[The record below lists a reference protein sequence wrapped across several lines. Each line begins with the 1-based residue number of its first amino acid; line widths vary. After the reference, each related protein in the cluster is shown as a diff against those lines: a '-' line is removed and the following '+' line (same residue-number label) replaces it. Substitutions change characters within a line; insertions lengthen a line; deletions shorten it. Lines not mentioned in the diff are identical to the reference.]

1 MKRMSYRT
9 IFLTVLMAI
18 LVLGLGFFTVRYF
31 VRAGDWVTFPGS
43 PHVYQGNNLS
53 AGTVVDRDGTLLL
66 DSTDGR
72 VYSDDAALRQATMHL
87 LGDRYGY
94 ISAPV
99 LNEYA
104 DQMIGF
110 NPINGL
116 YSLTETGNTAALT
129 ISAQVQKAA
138 QAALAGRKGTIGVYN
153 YKTGEILC
161 AVTSP
166 TYDPDNMPD
175 VENDATGA
183 YDGVYLNRFFQT
195 TYVPGSIFKLVTATA
210 ALETIPDILNQT
222 FTCNGTWEVEGDVI
236 HCNGV
241 HGTITLAQA
250 LGHSCNVA
258 FGQLAVQVGAETM
271 TKYANRLGITES
283 LKFDGITTAQGN
295 YDVSDAVKSQLA
307 WSGIGQYTNL
317 INACQYM
324 SFMGAI
330 ANGGSA
336 AVPHLMQSVTGGL
349 LTGYEAKTV
358 MTDQLL
364 SAQTSATLADMMH
377 QAVLNHYGAWQFP
390 DLYVCAKSGTAEVG
404 EGTTPHATFAG
415 FIRDDNY
422 PLAFIVIVEHG
433 GSGSATCA
441 PIAGQILNVCVAAMD
456 AEQ

>member
-66 DSTDGR
+66 DSTDDR
-72 VYSDDAALRQATMHL
+72 TYSDDAALRQATMHL

-116 YSLTETGNTAALT
+116 YSLTDTGNTATLT

-166 TYDPDNMPD
+166 TYDPDSMPD
-175 VENDATGA
+175 VENDTTGS

-271 TKYANRLGITES
+271 TEYANRLGITEF
-283 LKFDGITTAQGN
+283 LEFDGITTAKGN

-364 SAQTSATLADMMH
+364 STQTASTLADMMH

-441 PIAGQILNVCVAAMD
+441 PIAGQILNACVAAMD